1 MTMADLKKKWV
12 TTKEAAAILTE
23 RSGHTVSEDYVRRLG
38 NTGRLRTEQIDERT
52 KLYWRSDV
60 EKYTVRKRG
69 DGRVRAALRKPR
81 GLREEAASQEET
93 QEQRPAA

>member
-1 MTMADLKKKWV
+1 MADLKKKWV

-23 RSGHTVSEDYVRRLG
+23 RRGHSVSEDYVRRLG
-38 NTGRLRTEQIDERT
+38 NTGRLRTEQLDERT

-69 DGRVRAALRKPR
+69 DGRVRAGQRKPR
-81 GLREEAASQEET
+81 GLREEATSQEAIPNE
-93 QEQRPAA
+93 

>member
-1 MTMADLKKKWV
+1 MADLKRNWV

-52 KLYWRSDV
+52 KVYWRSDV

-69 DGRVRAALRKPR
+69 DGSVRAVLRKPR
-81 GLREEAASQEET
+81 ST
-93 QEQRPAA
+93 QEAMETDQKPAA